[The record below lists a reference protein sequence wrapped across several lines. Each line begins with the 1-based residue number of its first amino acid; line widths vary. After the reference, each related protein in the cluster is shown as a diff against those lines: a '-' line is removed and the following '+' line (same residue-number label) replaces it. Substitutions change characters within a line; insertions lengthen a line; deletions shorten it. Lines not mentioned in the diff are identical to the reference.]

1 MQQKRSRSKQ
11 LAVAGNHIEPSFET
25 VSQAAS
31 TAALFKMSVQV
42 LCLTQDQ
49 LRQWRRYIATLP
61 AEDFDMQV
69 HDLNRA
75 TLTEWQSTVE
85 DKPSDMTVLAGFH
98 AARHRREISTEYANS
113 LIDAVAGGLVV
124 MA

>member
-1 MQQKRSRSKQ
+1 MCQKRSISKQ
-11 LAVAGNHIEPSFET
+11 LAITGSSTEPSFET

-49 LRQWRRYIATLP
+49 LQRWRSYVATLP
-61 AEDFDMQV
+61 ADGLEMQV
-69 HDLNRA
+69 YDLNRA
-75 TLTEWQSTVE
+75 TLDEWRSVMETEQ
-85 DKPSDMTVLAGFH
+85 SDMIVLAGFH
-98 AARHRREISTEYANS
+98 AARHRHEISTEYADC
-113 LIDAVAGGLVV
+113 LVDAVAGGLIV